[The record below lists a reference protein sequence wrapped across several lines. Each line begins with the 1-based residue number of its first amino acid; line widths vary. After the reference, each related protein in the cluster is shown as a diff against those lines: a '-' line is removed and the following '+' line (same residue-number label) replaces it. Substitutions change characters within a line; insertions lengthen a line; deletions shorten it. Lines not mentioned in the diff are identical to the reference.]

1 MNFFNHFTNL
11 VVIYKKTIY
20 ICRYHVETQCSVRVI
35 STKVRDLAYSYE
47 GYYFMQSLY
56 NLMFHFKPV
65 DL

>member
-1 MNFFNHFTNL
+1 M
-11 VVIYKKTIY
+11 
-20 ICRYHVETQCSVRVI
+20 CRYHVETQCSVRVI

-47 GYYFMQSLY
+47 RYYFMQSLY